1 MATTIGRIRVR
12 EAGAGGGGTGLLS
25 SWLTADPEL
34 EGLTVRREAAAG
46 PPAGNAMGIGED
58 LVIDLATGLAVAA
71 LEAAFLQL
79 LRSVYNQLRNRRRA
93 GVTVTVEVGGD
104 CTLTLESERQY
115 TRGELTEMA
124 RRAAAAIDPE

>member
-25 SWLTADPEL
+25 SWLTADPGL

-46 PPAGNAMGIGED
+46 PPAGNAMGMGED
-58 LVIDLATGLAVAA
+58 LATGLATGLAVAA

-79 LRSVYNQLRNRRRA
+79 LRARRGDGDRGGGRRLHADA
-93 GVTVTVEVGGD
+93 GVGAAVHPGRADRDGVVGGSRD
-104 CTLTLESERQY
+104 RPRV
-115 TRGELTEMA
+115 TR
-124 RRAAAAIDPE
+124 R